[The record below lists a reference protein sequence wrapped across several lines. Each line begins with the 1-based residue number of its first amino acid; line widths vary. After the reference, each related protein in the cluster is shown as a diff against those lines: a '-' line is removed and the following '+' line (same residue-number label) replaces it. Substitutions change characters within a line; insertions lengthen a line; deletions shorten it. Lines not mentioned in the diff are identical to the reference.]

1 MIDQVYLQKAY
12 LGGIPLGEPYG
23 YLSVEER
30 RGLRRRSIPQKI
42 EHFPLMFE
50 LSIYGGGTD
59 CLELFCYL
67 IGNKDLLEL
76 PESCYFSLEER
87 KERIFLAAP

>member
-1 MIDQVYLQKAY
+1 VIDQVYLQKAY
-12 LGGIPLGEPYG
+12 LGGIPFGEPYG
-23 YLSVEER
+23 YPPVEEGR
-30 RGLRRRSIPQKI
+30 RFGSGTSSLEM

-59 CLELFCYL
+59 CPELFCYL

-76 PESCYFSLEER
+76 PESCYCSLEER